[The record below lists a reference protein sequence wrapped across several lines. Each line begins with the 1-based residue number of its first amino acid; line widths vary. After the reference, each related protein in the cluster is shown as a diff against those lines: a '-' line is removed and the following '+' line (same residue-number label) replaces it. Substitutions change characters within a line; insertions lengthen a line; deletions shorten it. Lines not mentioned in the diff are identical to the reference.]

1 MGEIQTVVGLWHLL
15 VAAFLIDNYK
25 GTKSANKKGTKNYQ
39 CSIPICSKFTN
50 IQQRKVNKKAK
61 IIFFCMV
68 FVAANAFSQNQEK
81 NPSKL
86 LQQLLLKIPS
96 EKTFHAFK
104 MTGPSAVVKQIIT
117 PNYYTDRLGY
127 FCKQEI
133 KFEKN
138 TRIPLRFRLGSVVD
152 CDRLEGKY
160 RKN

>member
-1 MGEIQTVVGLWHLL
+1 MARSLL
-15 VAAFLIDNYK
+15 MK
-25 GTKSANKKGTKNYQ
+25 RGTENYQ

-50 IQQRKVNKKAK
+50 IQQRRVNKKAK

-68 FVAANAFSQNQEK
+68 FVAANAFSQNQGE
-81 NPSKL
+81 NPATSL
-86 LQQLLLKIPS
+86 RQLLLKSPYG
-96 EKTFHAFK
+96 KTVDAFQ
-104 MTGPSAVVKQIIT
+104 MPIPSAVVKQVIA
-117 PNYYTDRLGY
+117 PNFYTDRLGY

-138 TRIPLRFRLGSVVD
+138 TGIPLRFRLGSVVD